1 MVNIVVIIIEIV
13 GTGRRDLRYV
23 LKLLKNCSKIAQKF
37 DETTEPGKIQEK
49 KQ

>member
-1 MVNIVVIIIEIV
+1 M
-13 GTGRRDLRYV
+13 YS
-23 LKLLKNCSKIAQKF
+23 NCSKIAQKF

>member
-23 LKLLKNCSKIAQKF
+23 LKLLKNLMKLVSLAKF
-37 DETTEPGKIQEK
+37 RRKNND
-49 KQ
+49 